1 MAQLFNLHH
10 YTGAAFYFKDAD
22 VLLFRKKK
30 PINGVFFTYGLT
42 MPTLWSQIEPGLG
55 ATTVAHFLISKA
67 CKLLQPLPPMDL
79 QNRFAAIVEQSDKSK
94 FVVEQLLNIF
104 HHTKLTVKED

>member
-1 MAQLFNLHH
+1 MI
-10 YTGAAFYFKDAD
+10 
-22 VLLFRKKK
+22 LFRKKK
-30 PINGVFFTYGLT
+30 PINGIFFTYGLT

-67 CKLLQPLPPMDL
+67 CTLLQPLPPMEL

-94 FVVEQLLNIF
+94 LSVA
-104 HHTKLTVKED
+104 KLFCRIHFMIMTIKED